1 MTSRKLGSNA
11 YHLAWFGVLSVLS
24 GLLVAG
30 LALPAAFLTGTVV
43 KAGADSLESLPA
55 DLTIGQQSE
64 RSKVLMADG
73 STLAEFYAE
82 NRVYVPLNKIA
93 PIMQTAQLAIEDYR
107 FYEHGAIDFKGTARA
122 AVRSASGTTQG
133 GSTLT
138 QQYVKQVQIEA
149 ATVANDP
156 AARERAQE
164 QTLTRKVRELRYAV
178 AVEKKLTK
186 KQILERYMNI
196 AFYGAN
202 AYGVE
207 AASRR
212 YFNTSASQLTL
223 GQAAMLAGL
232 VQNPAATDPINNP
245 QGAINR
251 RNIVLNRMVE
261 LKKITPAEAAK
272 AKKEGFDKSKVQ
284 PTPQDCISSPFQT
297 LCLYVKNTLLS
308 EDFKVLGKSRTDRLS
323 TLQRG
328 GLTIKTLIDPKAQAS
343 AEKAV
348 NRLIAPTDP
357 FISTAVLIQP
367 KSGLIVAMA
376 QNRTKIG
383 DGPGQTWY
391 NYSVDAEH
399 GGAEGYQA
407 GSTFKTFTMA
417 AALQK
422 GITPSRRYDAQPKM
436 NFKGQTFQAC
446 NGPFVQGDFP
456 VKNSTPGQGSMDM
469 YRAAKQSTNTYFV
482 PLSRDVGLCNVVK
495 MTQAAGV
502 KRADG
507 KDMIKDNAPGANGGY
522 DNIPSFTLGP
532 VEVTP
537 LSMAE
542 GYATFANRGV
552 HCNPNIIASVTTK
565 AGKNVEVPGGDC
577 QKVMEPQI
585 ADGVNKILQQ
595 VIESGTARPAH
606 LNDSRDQAA
615 KTGTTNSAEAVWLAG
630 YTPDMAGVA
639 MIAADKQAPVYKGKS
654 RRSLTG
660 KYAHGTDYPNG
671 YYINGSGGGDAGRIW
686 RTAMSAALENVD
698 TPGKFVEPG
707 ASVIEGKRV
716 ALPNIEGM
724 SRRDA
729 MAAVEAVGFG
739 TEMVYQYSSRPKGT
753 YLYAYPSSGT
763 HPLSR
768 NVQFVISKGPKPKST
783 PAKPN
788 SPSPSKKSS
797 RTSQEATLRETRKR
811 AAVQAAQRKAAQQK
825 AAQARAAQLAA
836 QQAAQRAAQ
845 TKTAQAAAQRAA
857 QARAAQAAA
866 ARAAQARA
874 AQAAAQRAAAARA
887 AQAKA
892 AQASAQ
898 RAAAARAAAQ
908 RAAAAK
914 AAQAKAKQPV
924 AKKTP

>member
-1 MTSRKLGSNA
+1 MTSRKLGRNA
-11 YHLAWFGVLSVLS
+11 YHLAWFGALSVLC

-73 STLAEFYAE
+73 TTLAEFYAE

-93 PIMQTAQLAIEDYR
+93 PIMQTAQVAIEDDR
-107 FYEHGAIDFKGTARA
+107 FFEHGAIDFKGTARA
-122 AVRSASGTTQG
+122 AVRSASGSTQG

-149 ATVANDP
+149 AVVANDP
-156 AARERAQE
+156 AARARAQE

-186 KQILERYMNI
+186 SQILERYLNI
-196 AFYGAN
+196 AFYGDRS
-202 AYGVE
+202 YGVE
-207 AASRR
+207 AAARH
-212 YFNTSASQLTL
+212 YFNTSAAKLTL
-223 GQAAMLAGL
+223 GQAALLAGL
-232 VQNPAATDPINNP
+232 VQNPAATDPVNHP
-245 QGAINR
+245 EAAINR
-251 RNIVLNRMVE
+251 RNIVLNRMLE
-261 LKKITPAEAAK
+261 LKKITPAQAEA
-272 AKKEGFDKSKVQ
+272 AKKEGFDKSKVKDA
-284 PTPQDCISSPFQT
+284 PNDCISAPFQT
-297 LCLYVKNTLLS
+297 LCLYVKNTLIS
-308 EDFKVLGKSRTDRLS
+308 DDFKVLGKTQEERLN
-323 TLQRG
+323 TLRRG

-348 NRLIAPTDP
+348 NRLVAPTDP

-383 DGPGQTWY
+383 DGKGQTWY
-391 NYSVDAEH
+391 NYAVDAKH

-422 GITPSRRYDAQPKM
+422 GITPSRRYNAQPRM
-436 NFKGQTFQAC
+436 NFKGQTFRSC

-456 VKNSTPGQGSMDM
+456 VKNSTAGAGSMDM

-495 MTQAAGV
+495 MTQAVGV

-565 AGKNVEVPGGDC
+565 AGKEVATPGGDC
-577 QKVMEPQI
+577 KKVMEPQI

-595 VIESGTARPAH
+595 VINSGTARPAH
-606 LNDSRDQAA
+606 LFDNRDQAA

-639 MIAADKQAPVYKGKS
+639 MIAADKQAPEYKGKS

-660 KYAHGTDYPNG
+660 HYAHGTDYPNG
-671 YYINGSGGGDAGRIW
+671 YYINGSGGGDAGKIW
-686 RTAMSAALENVD
+686 RTAMTAALANVE

-707 ASVIEGKRV
+707 AAVLEGKRV
-716 ALPNIEGM
+716 ALPNIDGM

-739 TEMVYQYSSRPKGT
+739 TEIVEQYSSRPKGT

-763 HPLSR
+763 YPLSR
-768 NVQFVISKGPKPKST
+768 NVQFVVSKGPRPKKDSDS
-783 PAKPN
+783 AKSS

-797 RTSQEATLRETRKR
+797 RASAEAALREAKRK
-811 AAVQAAQRKAAQQK
+811 
-825 AAQARAAQLAA
+825 
-836 QQAAQRAAQ
+836 AAQRAAE
-845 TKTAQAAAQRAA
+845 QRAA
-857 QARAAQAAA
+857 QLKASR
-866 ARAAQARA
+866 
-874 AQAAAQRAAAARA
+874 
-887 AQAKA
+887 AKA
-892 AQASAQ
+892 AQQ
-898 RAAAARAAAQ
+898 AAQ

-914 AAQAKAKQPV
+914 AAQTKAAQAAAQRAAQAKAAQAAAQRAAAQKAAQAKTKGQQPA